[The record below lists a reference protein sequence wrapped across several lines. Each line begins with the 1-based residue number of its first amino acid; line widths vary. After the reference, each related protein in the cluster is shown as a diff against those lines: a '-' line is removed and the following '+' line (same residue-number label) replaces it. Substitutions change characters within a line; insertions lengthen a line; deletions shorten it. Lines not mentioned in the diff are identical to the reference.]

1 MTNFEKIKQMS
12 VEEMARSNIPFFQ
25 CPYDT
30 PYNGCEM
37 GKQFDDDCI
46 KCTKHWLESE
56 VAEDD

>member
-1 MTNFEKIKQMS
+1 MS
-12 VEEMARSNIPFFQ
+12 IEEMARSTIPFFQ

-56 VAEDD
+56 VVDNEI